1 MQIETML
8 YRRYKTSFADCETVA
23 GSYNKVQ
30 KTIQVILPD
39 GRLKPSGVRGQRY
52 IYRWFDGTA
61 EDGRTVRVCI
71 KAVSTENAVK
81 RLLKDYPS
89 CSWDID

>member
-1 MQIETML
+1 MQIETMP
-8 YRRYKTSFADCETVA
+8 YRRYKTSFADCETVS

-39 GRLKPSGVRGQRY
+39 GRLKPSGVRGKRY
-52 IYRWFDGTA
+52 MHLWFNGTD
-61 EDGRTVRVCI
+61 EDGHTVRACI